1 MLKELQEIFK
11 RDNLFAQ
18 AMRDSQTMLEK
29 DEKLF
34 AEAVKSLR
42 ERDTTEIE
50 IDIWEKDRE
59 INDYEREVRKKVL
72 THLAVSGPMD
82 ISAGLMLTS
91 VVIDIERIGDYTKN
105 VVELAMHHPNRLDAG
120 RFEEELKG
128 MESVILSEFRVLVSA
143 LKESDKETARKTLD
157 DLWRVTKR
165 CDQIV
170 FDLIEEEDHPF
181 HLKDGVTLA
190 LYLRYLKRI
199 GAHLMNIASGI
210 VNPFHRIGYR
220 EKQVDSRQ

>member
-18 AMRDSQTMLEK
+18 AMKDSQTMLEE
-29 DEKLF
+29 DEKIF

-42 ERDTTEIE
+42 ERDTAEVD
-50 IDIWEKDRE
+50 IDFRQKDKE

-82 ISAGLMLTS
+82 ISAGLMLSS
-91 VVIDIERIGDYTKN
+91 VVSDIERIGDYSKN
-105 VVELAMHHPNRLDAG
+105 ILELAMHHPERLDAE

-128 MESVILSEFRVLVSA
+128 MESVILSEFKFLVSA
-143 LKESDKETARKTLD
+143 LKESDIEVARKTLD
-157 DLWRVTKR
+157 KLWRVTKR
-165 CDQIV
+165 CDEIV

-181 HLKDGVTLA
+181 HLKDAVTLA
-190 LYLRYLKRI
+190 LYLRFLKRI

-220 EKQVDSRQ
+220 EKEK